1 MKLYKSSLL
10 GILAAGLLCGCTDR
24 FDEMNTNPGTVTEA
38 NLKYILP
45 TVQELACHVDATG
58 YYQLADNLYA
68 QKYCQY
74 FANMSTSFPTDR
86 YGYND
91 SWSEAGF
98 WTP

>member
-45 TVQELACHVDATG
+45 TVQELACH
-58 YYQLADNLYA
+58 NL
-68 QKYCQY
+68 
-74 FANMSTSFPTDR
+74 PTTCMHR
-86 YGYND
+86 
-91 SWSEAGF
+91 SIASILQI
-98 WTP
+98 